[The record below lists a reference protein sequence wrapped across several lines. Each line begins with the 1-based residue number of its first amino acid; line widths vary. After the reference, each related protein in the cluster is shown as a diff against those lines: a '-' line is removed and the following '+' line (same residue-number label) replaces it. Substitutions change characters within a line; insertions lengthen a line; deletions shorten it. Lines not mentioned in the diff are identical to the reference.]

1 MRPDKERTARAVSHD
16 GDIVKIDGKSVRME
30 YMVREAFWVD
40 GRAVV
45 LLDPHAFLDDIA
57 FGKARRR
64 PRDPVHNLRAYSPS
78 GEMLWQAEQPQAND
92 HYYLIE
98 SREPLVALS
107 FSAYR
112 CDIDLSSGRILDKKK
127 LK

>member
-1 MRPDKERTARAVSHD
+1 MPTDKERAVSHD
-16 GDIVKIDGKSVRME
+16 GDIVKIDGKPVRME
-30 YMVREAFWVD
+30 FMVRDAFWAD

-45 LLDPHAFLDDIA
+45 LLDPDAYLDDIA

-64 PRDPVHNLRAYSPS
+64 ARDPVQNLRAYAPS
-78 GEMLWQAEQPQAND
+78 GEMLWQAEQPEVDD

-112 CDIDLSSGRILDKKK
+112 CDIDLGSGRITRKEH

>member
-1 MRPDKERTARAVSHD
+1 MASDLQRSVSHD
-16 GDIVKIDGKSVRME
+16 GDIVKIDGKPVRME
-30 YMVREAFWVD
+30 FMVRDAFWAD
-40 GRAVV
+40 GRAIV

-64 PRDPVHNLRAYSPS
+64 SRDPVQNLRAYAPS
-78 GEMLWQAEQPQAND
+78 GEMLWQAELPEVDD

-98 SREPLVALS
+98 SHEPLIALS

-112 CDIDLSSGRILDKKK
+112 CGIDLESGRILEKKS